1 MTQIDIEIQD
11 IKDELIELWEL
22 VNSQLIKANTALISV
37 DKDLAREIIVT
48 EKKVNSLE
56 LKLERN
62 SENVIALFN
71 PVAMDLRFILAVL
84 KINTN
89 LESTANAAAGLAKF
103 IKETE
108 EKFDTNLIDEVRIKE
123 MFEIVISMMEDALTS
138 FDQEDSKLAREILKA
153 DESLDII
160 NRKSN
165 KIIADYCRNKPDN
178 IEFALYVLNCIRK
191 LERVGDQA
199 KNMAEEVI
207 FFIEA
212 KVLRHKNNKK
222 KKK

>member
-1 MTQIDIEIQD
+1 MTQIDHEIQE

-22 VNSQLIKANTALISV
+22 VNSQLVKANTALVTV
-37 DKDLAREIIVT
+37 DKDLAREIIAA

-89 LESTANAAAGLAKF
+89 LERTADIAAGLAKF

-108 EKFDTNLIDEVRIKE
+108 EKFDKNLIEEVRIKE
-123 MFEIVISMMEDALTS
+123 MFDIAISMMENTLIS
-138 FDQEDSKLAREILKA
+138 FDQEDSKTARLILKS
-153 DESLDII
+153 DESLDKI
-160 NRKSN
+160 NKKSN
-165 KIIADYCRNKPDN
+165 KIIAEYCRNNPDN

-212 KVLRHKNNKK
+212 KVLRHKNIKKNKK
-222 KKK
+222 

>member
-123 MFEIVISMMEDALTS
+123 MFEIVISMMEDALIS

-165 KIIADYCRNKPDN
+165 KIIADYCRNKADN

>member
-1 MTQIDIEIQD
+1 MTQIDHEIQE

-22 VNSQLIKANTALISV
+22 VNSQLVKANTALVTV
-37 DKDLAREIIVT
+37 DKDLAREIIAA

-89 LESTANAAAGLAKF
+89 LERTADIAAGLAKF

-108 EKFDTNLIDEVRIKE
+108 EKFDKNLIEEVRIKE
-123 MFEIVISMMEDALTS
+123 MFDIAISMMEDTLVS
-138 FDQEDSKLAREILKA
+138 FDQEDSKSARQILKS
-153 DESLDII
+153 DESLDKI
-160 NRKSN
+160 NKKSN
-165 KIIADYCRNKPDN
+165 KIIAEYCRNNPDN

-212 KVLRHKNNKK
+212 KVLRHKNIKKNKK
-222 KKK
+222 

>member
-1 MTQIDIEIQD
+1 MTQIDHEIQE

-22 VNSQLIKANTALISV
+22 VNSQLVKANTALVTV
-37 DKDLAREIIVT
+37 DKDLAREIIAA

-89 LESTANAAAGLAKF
+89 LERTADIAAGLAKF
-103 IKETE
+103 IKDTE
-108 EKFDTNLIDEVRIKE
+108 EKFDKNLIEEVRIKE
-123 MFEIVISMMEDALTS
+123 MFDIAISMMENILIS
-138 FDQEDSKLAREILKA
+138 FDQEDSKSARQILKS
-153 DESLDII
+153 DESLDKI
-160 NRKSN
+160 NKKAN
-165 KIIADYCRNKPDN
+165 KIIAEYCRNTPDN

-207 FFIEA
+207 FYIEA
-212 KVLRHKNNKK
+212 KVLRHKKNNKK
-222 KKK
+222 K